1 MTEDSPKLAV
11 EERSDSLHPA
21 RTGNKYKATGPP
33 LPIPSEIAALNAFSF
48 ALFPLVTSER
58 GQWLQGGLPFPTF
71 IVGF

>member
-1 MTEDSPKLAV
+1 MT
-11 EERSDSLHPA
+11 HFIQPA
-21 RTGNKYKATGPP
+21 QETNTRQPAL
-33 LPIPSEIAALNAFSF
+33 LPIPAEIAALNVFSF